1 MHKHRWSVAALA
13 LIGVLVLGACGGG
26 GSSSATG
33 KVASLAGG
41 ATPTTSG
48 AKVTLA
54 QYQSAML
61 NYAAC
66 MRKNGVN
73 MPDPQFDSS
82 GRATFGGDRPGSTG
96 GQSLRGN
103 PNFDKARTACR
114 SIRQSVQ
121 SFFAPTPAQQAQQQ
135 KALLAFAA
143 CMRSKGVNFPDPQF
157 DANGRPKFGGSTGRD
172 VFDKLR
178 NDPKYQAASGT
189 CRTQAGLTG
198 RGLGG
203 GRGFGGGGGGG
214 GGFGGDG
221 SVTTP
226 TTGQ

>member
-1 MHKHRWSVAALA
+1 MSVATLA
-13 LIGVLVLGACGGG
+13 LTGALVLSACGGG
-26 GSSSATG
+26 SSGSAAG

-41 ATPTTSG
+41 ATATTTA

-61 NYAAC
+61 KYAAC

-82 GRATFGGDRPGSTG
+82 GRPTFGGDRPGSTG
-96 GQSLRGN
+96 GQSLRSS
-103 PNFDKARTACR
+103 PNFDKARTACN

-121 SFFAPTPAQQAQQQ
+121 SYFALTPAQQAQQQ

-157 DANGRPKFGGSTGRD
+157 DANGRPQFGGTTGRG

-178 NDPKYQAASGT
+178 TDPKFQAASQT
-189 CRTQAGLTG
+189 CRSQAGGT
-198 RGLGG
+198 GLGF
-203 GRGFGGGGGGG
+203 GRGFGGGGFGGG
-214 GGFGGDG
+214 PGGAG
-221 SVTTP
+221 TTP
-226 TTGQ
+226 TTGK

>member
-1 MHKHRWSVAALA
+1 MIKHRLSVAVLV
-13 LIGVLVLGACGGG
+13 LVGVLVLGACGGG
-26 GSSSATG
+26 ASSAAG

-48 AKVTLA
+48 AKVTQA

-61 NYAAC
+61 AYAAC

-96 GQSLRGN
+96 GQSLRSN
-103 PNFDKARTACR
+103 PNFDRARTACR

-121 SFFAPTPAQQAQQQ
+121 SFFALTPAQQAVQQ

-157 DANGRPKFGGSTGRD
+157 DANGRPQFGGSTGRNA
-172 VFDKLR
+172 FDKLR

-189 CRTQAGLTG
+189 CRTQAGVTG
-198 RGLGG
+198 GL
-203 GRGFGGGGGGG
+203 GRGFGGGGFGGG
-214 GGFGGDG
+214 GRGRGGSG
-221 SVTTP
+221 SATTP
-226 TTGQ
+226 TTGK

>member
-1 MHKHRWSVAALA
+1 
-13 LIGVLVLGACGGG
+13 
-26 GSSSATG
+26 
-33 KVASLAGG
+33 VASLAGG

-48 AKVTLA
+48 AKVTQA

-61 NYAAC
+61 AYAAC

-96 GQSLRGN
+96 GQSLRSN

-121 SFFAPTPAQQAQQQ
+121 SFFALTPAQQAQQQ

-157 DANGRPKFGGSTGRD
+157 DANGRPQFGGSTGRNA
-172 VFDKLR
+172 FDKLR

-189 CRTQAGLTG
+189 CRTQAGVT
-198 RGLGG
+198 
-203 GRGFGGGGGGG
+203 GRGFGFGGGG
-214 GGFGGDG
+214 GGFGGGDRGG
-221 SVTTP
+221 SGAATTP
-226 TTGQ
+226 TTAGK

>member
-1 MHKHRWSVAALA
+1 MIKHRLSFVALA
-13 LIGVLVLGACGGG
+13 LAGVLVLGACGGG
-26 GSSSATG
+26 SSSAAG

-48 AKVTLA
+48 AKVTQA

-61 NYAAC
+61 AYAAC

-96 GQSLRGN
+96 GQSLRSN

-121 SFFAPTPAQQAQQQ
+121 SFFALTPAQQAQQQ

-157 DANGRPKFGGSTGRD
+157 DANGRPQFGGSTGRNA
-172 VFDKLR
+172 FDKLR
-178 NDPKYQAASGT
+178 SDPKYQAASGT
-189 CRTQAGLTG
+189 CRTQAGVT
-198 RGLGG
+198 
-203 GRGFGGGGGGG
+203 GRGFGFGGG
-214 GGFGGDG
+214 GGFGGGDRGG
-221 SVTTP
+221 SGAATTP
-226 TTGQ
+226 TTAGK

>member
-1 MHKHRWSVAALA
+1 MTRHGSSVAAFALA
-13 LIGVLVLGACGGG
+13 GVLVLGACGGG
-26 GSSSATG
+26 GASSAGG

-41 ATPTTSG
+41 ATPTTSA
-48 AKVTLA
+48 AKVTVA

-61 NYAAC
+61 KYAAC

-73 MPDPQFDSS
+73 MPDPQFNSS

-96 GQSLRGN
+96 GQSLRSN
-103 PNFDKARTACR
+103 PNFDKAQTACR

-121 SFFAPTPAQQAQQQ
+121 SFFALTPAQQAQQQ

-157 DANGRPKFGGSTGRD
+157 DANGRPQFGGSTGRD

-178 NDPKYQAASGT
+178 NDPKFQAASQT
-189 CRTQAGLTG
+189 CRTQAGVT
-198 RGLGG
+198 
-203 GRGFGGGGGGG
+203 GRGFGFGGGG
-214 GGFGGDG
+214 GGFGGGGGADRG
-221 SVTTP
+221 GATTP
-226 TTGQ
+226 TTAAGK